1 MLSFLNTIKNK
12 LDVYNLPL
20 VPLNKFGS
28 NTSIYSETLEETKR
42 SKSAVPQTD
51 TPLTINKTNKYES
64 MINLSEIKN
73 DKHKKKI
80 AFSPDHEC
88 QQQPPNTKSSSVKK
102 KSLKKRSIIQQIGLR
117 LSARKDLRTKRRHIA
132 YIMFV
137 LGLIGILLMIGLI
150 EFNFY
155 HQFEIKKNLIIK
167 NKFSNESPSYQETYL
182 EIVLKCF
189 ISFSTIGLVFCV
201 FIYHYVQT
209 KIFCIDNSIED
220 WRIAVTP
227 IRIFLILFECLVCSI
242 HPIPG
247 YLNVSFNSEVISTSV
262 VNNTTITTVKSVT
275 DLVPLNIILSI
286 PMFARLYLLP
296 RIVLLNSKLIND
308 ASSQSLGYLNR
319 ITFNFRFVFKAFMT
333 QCPEYVLMI
342 LIFILFL
349 ITSWGLRAC
358 EYYADPHKFGL
369 MNSMW
374 FVAITFLTVG

>member
-1 MLSFLNTIKNK
+1 
-12 LDVYNLPL
+12 
-20 VPLNKFGS
+20 
-28 NTSIYSETLEETKR
+28 
-42 SKSAVPQTD
+42 
-51 TPLTINKTNKYES
+51 
-64 MINLSEIKN
+64 LSEIKN